1 MNGAALYDEQS
12 PSIGELLASFLQ
24 PAPMSDEEAMH
35 FAGFHLAG
43 LIARNSSADFE
54 DVWRELCHLPDGLL
68 VLLDN
73 PAGWQALSAVTC
85 GLLKVDTAPVTP
97 VLN

>member
-1 MNGAALYDEQS
+1 MTSQAIPEEQAPTLGEILAAC
-12 PSIGELLASFLQ
+12 LQ
-24 PAPMSDEEAMH
+24 PAPLSDDEAMH

>member
-1 MNGAALYDEQS
+1 MTSQAFPEEQAPTLGEILAACLK
-12 PSIGELLASFLQ
+12 
-24 PAPMSDEEAMH
+24 PAPLSDDEAMH

-73 PAGWQALSAVTC
+73 PEGWQALSAVTC